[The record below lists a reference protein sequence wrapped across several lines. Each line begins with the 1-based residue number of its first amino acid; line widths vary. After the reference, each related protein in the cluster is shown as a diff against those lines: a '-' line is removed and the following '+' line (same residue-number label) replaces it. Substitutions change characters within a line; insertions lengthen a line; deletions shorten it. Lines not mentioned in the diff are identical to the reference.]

1 MNTII
6 YAKGII
12 DGTGR
17 DIKNDVAIFIKG
29 KIITDIKHN
38 FTIENKDVNNY
49 NVIDLTHNY
58 LLPGFVDSH
67 SHGPTRPG
75 EGDQISQNKVSP
87 IISTLRSV
95 KNLNTSINSGVTTMR
110 IMNANDD
117 LDVYLRQGVNA
128 KEIVGPRLFISGGAL
143 KPTSPGSYN
152 YVDSPDDIKKSIK
165 NSVKKDAEVIKIFCD
180 PGNYT
185 RDEIRLAIE
194 EAHQHNLP
202 ISAHA
207 LTEKEIRICVEEG
220 VDSIEHGGEISDDIL
235 DLMSEKGVFWVATN
249 SIFYHPSGLPNVDYT
264 ISAKG
269 TNQAEKEKKLL
280 LNAAHQIEKHIKKG
294 IYKNVKFAC
303 GTDSMHGLFPF
314 EIEYLV
320 KNGLTPLEA
329 IKAATKNGAELLR
342 ADDYLGTLEIGKQ
355 ADIISVPE
363 NPLENISTLWDVN
376 FVMKEG
382 SIIKNKRG
390 CKL

>member
-6 YAKGII
+6 YAKGLI
-12 DGTGR
+12 DGTGG
-17 DIKNDVAIFIKG
+17 DIKNDVAVFIEG
-29 KIITDIKHN
+29 KNIADIKYN
-38 FTIENKDVNNY
+38 FSIKNKSVYNY
-49 NVIDLTHNY
+49 KIIDLTHNY

-87 IISTLRSV
+87 VMSTLRSV

-117 LDVYLRQGVNA
+117 LDVYLRQGINT
-128 KEIVGPRLFISGGAL
+128 KEITGPRLFISGGAI

-152 YVDSPDDIKKSIK
+152 HVDSPDDIKKSIK
-165 NSVKKDAEVIKIFCD
+165 NSVKKGADVIKIFCD

-194 EAHQHNLP
+194 EAHKHNLP

-220 VDSIEHGGEISDDIL
+220 VNSIEHGGEISDNIL
-235 DLMSEKGVFWVATN
+235 DLMKEKGVYWVATN

-264 ISAKG
+264 VSAKG

-280 LNAAHQIEKHIKKG
+280 LNAANQIDKYIKKG

-320 KNGLTPLEA
+320 EKGLPPSEA
-329 IKAATKNGAELLR
+329 IKVATKNGAELLR
-342 ADDYLGTLEIGKQ
+342 ADSYLGTLEIGKQ
-355 ADIISVPE
+355 ADIISVPQ
-363 NPLENISTLWDVN
+363 NPLENISTLWNVN

-382 SIIKNKRG
+382 SILKKGR
-390 CKL
+390 